1 MPASVGRALRATIRV
16 TRDSCRRGRRA
27 VFRPV
32 TPTEP
37 NRRPSSTKRA
47 HVPACGTAGAEPRGE
62 VSGGELVRGRRRSQ
76 WFSQISFAT
85 SRDFKGVLMPT
96 GVAD

>member
-1 MPASVGRALRATIRV
+1 VTIRV
-16 TRDSCRRGRRA
+16 TRDSCRSVRRA
-27 VFRPV
+27 EFRPV

-47 HVPACGTAGAEPRGE
+47 HVPACGAAGAEPKDE
-62 VSGGELVRGRRRSQ
+62 VNGGELVRGRRRSQ

-96 GVAD
+96 GVVD